1 MPFGVPSVYQVIKYL
16 VIDFE
21 GKFLRSWL
29 IQGCMYTAS
38 VDASILVVTD
48 DETGNTVTYVFKVPA
63 GEEIWV
69 DRNLVHIPAHCVKQV
84 KGNAVKCP

>member
-1 MPFGVPSVYQVIKYL
+1 MPFGVASPHQVIKFL

-29 IQGCMYTAS
+29 IQGCMYTAAT
-38 VDASILVVTD
+38 DAGILVVTD
-48 DETGNTVTYVFKVPA
+48 DETGNTVTYFFKIPV

-69 DRNLVHIPAHCVKQV
+69 DRNLVHIPGHCVKQA